1 MEVNAGIHS
10 ILTNS
15 SRYTMIY
22 ILPDIADLSIFGLYC
37 TVAVVDFGIVVTIIG
52 YYVVG
57 GGTIFVFG
65 LLLSLFSLSYHPIY

>member
-22 ILPDIADLSIFGLYC
+22 ILPDIADLGIFGLYC
-37 TVAVVDFGIVVTIIG
+37 TVAVVDFAIVVTVIG
-52 YYVVG
+52 DYVVG
-57 GGTIFVFG
+57 GGTMFVFG